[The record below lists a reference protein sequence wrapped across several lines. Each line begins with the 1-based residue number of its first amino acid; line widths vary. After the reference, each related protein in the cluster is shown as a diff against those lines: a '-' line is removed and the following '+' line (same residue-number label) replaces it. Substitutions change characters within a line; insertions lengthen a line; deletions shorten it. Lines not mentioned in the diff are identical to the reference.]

1 MQCQFKG
8 KSKEA
13 RNCPTLESFGALS
26 WHVQL
31 TRLRNV
37 TCLLGWMPPVCF
49 TFVACPSLFF
59 PSPTPSSL
67 TAKSLDLT
75 PVNFSFIGHWIVREN
90 YCLKYVF
97 GRVNISVVCFSLV
110 SCRFVFLTSVVWKYS
125 VIWVTQISQSS
136 NYTRPLL
143 DWIFLTLK
151 TEEVLYKSRSCD
163 SNTPWI
169 FSIKKTNL
177 YVHFK
182 KSLLN

>member
-1 MQCQFKG
+1 MWVSVCLFSPWYYCMGMIIRPLLK
-8 KSKEA
+8 KSK
-13 RNCPTLESFGALS
+13 GALFLS
-26 WHVQL
+26 
-31 TRLRNV
+31 
-37 TCLLGWMPPVCF
+37 F
-49 TFVACPSLFF
+49 PSLFF

-75 PVNFSFIGHWIVREN
+75 PVNFSFIGHWIVKEN
-90 YCLKYVF
+90 YWLKYVF

-177 YVHFK
+177 YINF
-182 KSLLN
+182 